1 MEAFFDLSTLVIALV
16 VCGFIFAFY
25 SKERQ
30 KEAFKKAALFAVV
43 IFVFVYFEDTPLLKF
58 YHEHVLEI
66 FPIFFIL
73 IIGLSYLKNHSDK
86 AK

>member
-1 MEAFFDLSTLVIALV
+1 MEAFFDLSTLAIALV

-25 SKERQ
+25 SKERW

-43 IFVFVYFEDTPLLKF
+43 FFVFAYFEDAPILRF
-58 YHEHVLEI
+58 YHKHVHEI
-66 FPIFFIL
+66 FPIFLIL
-73 IIGLSYLKNHSDK
+73 IIGLSYLKHYSDK